1 MTTTYTRIKIDPDNF
16 LGFQYDDYLDTLAE
30 ITLAKPS
37 VSNNMRKIIR
47 NALVKNLTTTVY
59 NTISNILI
67 DCVDIKGDYLWDKIA
82 EAKVE
87 IKDKD
92 GNLISNQLIPNMPD
106 QEVSEIAI
114 GIVDGMKEKLDGVM
128 EKLFPMS
135 IRKMSGQ
142 VSNIE
147 GKFDLLKNKDK

>member
-1 MTTTYTRIKIDPDNF
+1 MTTYTRIKIDPDNF
-16 LGFQYDDYLDTLAE
+16 LGFEYDDYLDTLAE

-47 NALVKNLTTTVY
+47 NALIKNLTTTVY

-67 DCVDIKGDYLWDKIA
+67 DCVDINGNYLWDKIA

-106 QEVSEIAI
+106 QEVSEISI
-114 GIVDGMKEKLDGVM
+114 GIVDGMKEKLDDVM